1 MSLNLANYEAQAQA
15 AVKRFGGTVKQRSPS
30 RWNPATRMRV
40 PVAR

>member
-15 AVKRFGGTVKQRSPS
+15 AVKRFWGQRSPS